1 MRSYTIEELRSPSTY
16 QKDPELAGFARRV
29 AAGRW
34 TVERGLSLA
43 EWKAEHLVGRH
54 AVMMACAL
62 DAMEGYRMRSGVP
75 LAKTHSDGQF

>member
-1 MRSYTIEELRSPSTY
+1 MRSYTIQELRSPSSY

-34 TVERGLSLA
+34 TVDRGPSLE

-54 AVMMACAL
+54 AAMMACAL
-62 DAMEGYRMRSGVP
+62 DAMDRYRARAGVP
-75 LAKTHSDGQF
+75 LAKTHSGGHL